1 MGCMYLVLIDDI
13 FKVDGYSYNAKD
25 NSRSY
30 QIKDAYEFA
39 NRGFPEVLATD
50 KGPLFTGKE

>member
-13 FKVDGYSYNAKD
+13 FKVDRYSYNAKD

-30 QIKDAYEFA
+30 QSKIAYEFA
-39 NRGFPEVLATD
+39 NQGFPEVLARD
-50 KGPLFTGKE
+50 KGPTSTGKE